1 MDKKFIEDAYRK
13 LKGSVYLDK
22 TVPFLR
28 MRIVDYERGE
38 VDKKIEYIYEVL
50 HDEVKWEIFKTN
62 ILETIRVLTFP
73 KKIEVKNDNV
83 IEDEPI
89 VISNI
94 SGSDV
99 IIEKYNNFIDMCV
112 EGHIIGILWILT
124 IGYKMDN
131 DLYQNCYG
139 NRLNDNL
146 VFDNQKT
153 TASPSLFKPYFN
165 QYENWRNKGLKWA
178 ESVVNNQKKSV
189 IITMLD
195 LTRYYYNIEI
205 TEQVFRNMT
214 DMFYDNKN
222 EVLNRLNYCVYDVIR
237 TYSKLCGCKNEYMLP
252 IGFLPSSIISNYYLK
267 NIDVKLAKSE
277 GGSILWT
284 LCR

>member
-38 VDKKIEYIYEVL
+38 IDKKIEYIYEAL
-50 HDEVKWEIFKTN
+50 HDEVKWEMFKAN

-99 IIEKYNNFIDMCV
+99 IIEKYNNFIDMC
-112 EGHIIGILWILT
+112 GRA
-124 IGYKMDN
+124 Y
-131 DLYQNCYG
+131 
-139 NRLNDNL
+139 NRN
-146 VFDNQKT
+146 
-153 TASPSLFKPYFN
+153 SLDINY
-165 QYENWRNKGLKWA
+165 
-178 ESVVNNQKKSV
+178 
-189 IITMLD
+189 
-195 LTRYYYNIEI
+195 
-205 TEQVFRNMT
+205 
-214 DMFYDNKN
+214 
-222 EVLNRLNYCVYDVIR
+222 RL
-237 TYSKLCGCKNEYMLP
+237 
-252 IGFLPSSIISNYYLK
+252 
-267 NIDVKLAKSE
+267 
-277 GGSILWT
+277 
-284 LCR
+284 

>member
-124 IGYKMDN
+124 VRRHIVG
-131 DLYQNCYG
+131 G
-139 NRLNDNL
+139 ANR
-146 VFDNQKT
+146 
-153 TASPSLFKPYFN
+153 ALF
-165 QYENWRNKGLKWA
+165 
-178 ESVVNNQKKSV
+178 
-189 IITMLD
+189 
-195 LTRYYYNIEI
+195 
-205 TEQVFRNMT
+205 
-214 DMFYDNKN
+214 
-222 EVLNRLNYCVYDVIR
+222 
-237 TYSKLCGCKNEYMLP
+237 
-252 IGFLPSSIISNYYLK
+252 
-267 NIDVKLAKSE
+267 
-277 GGSILWT
+277 
-284 LCR
+284 